1 MKEKMTGVIPFLPVN
16 YSITERKEKWRMER
30 NRTKY
35 AEEID
40 LVQEQIKVNHPH
52 DKGYKR
58 DLSRPEEF
66 LHFLKKYVKADWT
79 QELSVSQLRLCD
91 KEFIDKDYEGR
102 EADLIYEITRQ
113 NEQQI
118 YLFILQEL
126 QSSVDYTM
134 IFRTLVYVFNKL
146 QHFFLSS
153 PKDERERKDF
163 RLPVMIPIV
172 FYNGSEKWTAVK
184 SLQEYQQGGKDFGR
198 YVLNLEY
205 YLVDL
210 AHIEEEYILSSN
222 KVIDNIM
229 YCDKF
234 RNKEQMLDALKQAYN
249 RVEKLNGQE
258 QEEFENWVNTI
269 FLSVCENKEAAL
281 KEIVSRLGN
290 GEKGMAI
297 KYNLVKIFEEEKENA
312 QREGREAG
320 HKAGCIAGEERLARL
335 VQILLAEG
343 RKDDLERALSDE
355 AFRQQLYQENNILFN

>member
-1 MKEKMTGVIPFLPVN
+1 
-16 YSITERKEKWRMER
+16 
-30 NRTKY
+30 
-35 AEEID
+35 
-40 LVQEQIKVNHPH
+40 
-52 DKGYKR
+52 
-58 DLSRPEEF
+58 
-66 LHFLKKYVKADWT
+66 VKADWT

-249 RVEKLNGQE
+249 RVERLNGQE

-320 HKAGCIAGEERLARL
+320 FTAGHKEGRIEGHKEGCIAGEERLARL